1 MESITW
7 AGKDY
12 LGLFNTRRK
21 KSELCFVW
29 SLIFSRVILLVGA
42 IVDLLEVESTAGKQ
56 LFFSSLF
63 LSARFIHFS
72 VVGSLSR
79 GMWRSLKWLRFMCLI
94 TLKSSGDEPDI
105 LTTEVSQFVRPI
117 WLMHGD
123 FTFLTIALTA
133 TTVLILQKRS
143 CVLSILRVYRGG
155 CTWTNRVSL
164 DTPVV

>member
-1 MESITW
+1 MSNLVFRKAWQQDTDVIHNERSNEWRFFFDNLWFLLVCDLTFSPCRLIVVSPLQVNRSIDLKKISLTYGMESITW

-42 IVDLLEVESTAGKQ
+42 IVDLLEVESKAGKQ

-72 VVGSLSR
+72 LVGSLSR
-79 GMWRSLKWLRFMCLI
+79 GMWRSL
-94 TLKSSGDEPDI
+94 
-105 LTTEVSQFVRPI
+105 
-117 WLMHGD
+117 
-123 FTFLTIALTA
+123 
-133 TTVLILQKRS
+133 
-143 CVLSILRVYRGG
+143 
-155 CTWTNRVSL
+155 SL
-164 DTPVV
+164 CIKY